1 MKHAYLNKKN
11 RCPAGGIVSVCVKC
25 CSVVC
30 CRPVGGR
37 TVAHRNIPQLGHR
50 TRARHHRHKQ
60 RWYSWTHHVI
70 KYWCFTS
77 RQPGASS
84 HSSTLRCFH
93 VMVRKRKIYLSIY
106 LSTIFIVG
114 RYRMTVECRVVCS
127 QWRLLF
133 VMSAMLCSVW
143 CSAVERWRRRL
154 SSAPCH
160 DCHSQVQVSI
170 IRPLCLATTTTQSSP
185 PSLCS
190 ASSASVET
198 AAQHRAASAEA

>member
-1 MKHAYLNKKN
+1 M
-11 RCPAGGIVSVCVKC
+11 S
-25 CSVVC
+25 S
-30 CRPVGGR
+30 
-37 TVAHRNIPQLGHR
+37 NID
-50 TRARHHRHKQ
+50 A
-60 RWYSWTHHVI
+60 
-70 KYWCFTS
+70 FTS

-93 VMVRKRKIYLSIY
+93 VMGWLEREKSIY
-106 LSTIFIVG
+106 LFIYLLYLSFFYLLYLSWVDIEWLLS
-114 RYRMTVECRVVCS
+114 VEWSAASEGYCLWWVQCCVV
-127 QWRLLF
+127 
-133 VMSAMLCSVW
+133 

-190 ASSASVET
+190 ASSASET
-198 AAQHRAASAEA
+198 AAQHRAASVEA